1 MAVRVQQLTQF
12 VENCTIFLAT
22 KIELFNSLATMSVN
36 LDEGISEQEVSLRFI
51 TISSVKRTE
60 VTGRVFNH
68 VGVSSETEKNIE
80 LVD

>member
-1 MAVRVQQLTQF
+1 MQQLTQF